1 MRTLLDRL
9 DYILNEDEAP
19 GIDHDLEQ
27 LKAAIAHKIKEMP
40 DDDVTAKTL
49 SEIEDLLKHVHA
61 GGKMGIIKGRLKE
74 IHDASVDAAHTEI
87 ARYLMS
93 MEMTPAQ
100 RDEMFSLWRE
110 DKLVDHRKLL
120 KVGQSTFADLIT
132 SYNSNPAIK
141 EFANEMMRISAL
153 GQGKGEFGL
162 SVMSKSI
169 HKQEGKGDLS
179 IDGRPIEVKTT
190 DGGAGRFTDQ
200 EVRPAE
206 GFENAARELN
216 KFVTS
221 NPTFPINIPK
231 SGLSLGTAV
240 DYATKIEGDNR
251 KKFLTLTETVIKLI
265 FGGESNKDIKAI
277 MTAIEAGNSGAALQ
291 AYAKASFNFYM
302 GKKKDEGVLYIN
314 LTSEPIHTIFFKTA
328 DDLTA
333 SALRLHAGTPYITAI
348 ADVRL
353 PYPQTEI
360 VPTTFGAN
368 ARAQAEKKAGKD
380 AKFAARAD
388 AEAAKAAR
396 MIGAKQQK
404 AAGAGP
410 DSNELNLR
418 PKLHE
423 RRERR

>member
-1 MRTLLDRL
+1 MSDIRTLMDRL
-9 DYILNEDEAP
+9 DYILNEDEVP
-19 GIDHDLEQ
+19 NQGHDEHDIEQ
-27 LKAAIAHKIKEMP
+27 LKAAISHKIKEMP
-40 DDDVTAKTL
+40 PDDTTAKTL
-49 SEIEDLLKHVHA
+49 QEIEDLLKHVHA

-74 IHDASVDAAHTEI
+74 IHDPSVEAAHNEI

-100 RDEMFSLWRE
+100 RDEMFKLWRE

-120 KVGQSTFADLIT
+120 KVGQTTFAEIIGG
-132 SYNSNPAIK
+132 YNSNPAIR

-216 KFVTS
+216 KFVTT
-221 NPTFPINIPK
+221 NPVFPINIPK

-251 KKFLTLTETVIKLI
+251 KQYLALVEKVITLI
-265 FGGESNKDIKAI
+265 FGGESNKEIKAV

-291 AYAKASFNFYM
+291 AYARAGFDFYM
-302 GKKKDEGVLYIN
+302 SKKKDEGVLYID
-314 LTSEPIHTIFFKTA
+314 LTKDPIKTVFFKTA
-328 DDLTA
+328 DDLAA
-333 SALRLHAGTPYITAI
+333 SQLRLHANTPYITSI
-348 ADVRL
+348 SDVRL

-360 VPTTFGAN
+360 ITTTFGAN
-368 ARAQAEKKAGKD
+368 ARAQAEKKAAKD
-380 AKFAARAD
+380 AKAAEK
-388 AEAAKAAR
+388 EAKLA
-396 MIGAKQQK
+396 AKQQSI
-404 AAGAGP
+404 AGGP
-410 DSNELNLR
+410 NSNDLNLR
-418 PKLHE
+418 PKPAP
-423 RRERR
+423 RAKR